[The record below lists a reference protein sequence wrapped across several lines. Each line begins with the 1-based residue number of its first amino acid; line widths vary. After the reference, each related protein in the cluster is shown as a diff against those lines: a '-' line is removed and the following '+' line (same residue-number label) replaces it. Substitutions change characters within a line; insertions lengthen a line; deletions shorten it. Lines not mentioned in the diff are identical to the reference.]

1 AALPE
6 GQVQREPAFAE
17 RQEAQKALGLP
28 ALPTTTIGSF
38 PQTSDIRKARADH
51 RAGNLTDEQYVQ
63 ELRKEVASVIELQ
76 ERLGLDVLVRGEPE
90 RNDMVQYF
98 AELLD
103 GFVVTEN
110 GWVQSYGSRCT
121 RPPIVVGD
129 VSRPTAMTVE
139 WAKPAQSLSQK
150 HAQGRLTGPVTTL
163 ASSVVRAGLQPP
175 AAPDRTRVAL
185 ADEGRA

>member
-1 AALPE
+1 ALPE

-51 RAGNLTDEQYVQ
+51 RAGNLTDEQYVE

-76 ERLGLDVLVRGEPE
+76 ERLGLDVLGHAEPE
-90 RNDMVQYF
+90 RNAMVQYF

-103 GFVVTEN
+103 GFVVTATA
-110 GWVQSYGSRCT
+110 GSSLMAPVAPVHQSWLVTSPVQR
-121 RPPIVVGD
+121 
-129 VSRPTAMTVE
+129 
-139 WAKPAQSLSQK
+139 Q
-150 HAQGRLTGPVTTL
+150 
-163 ASSVVRAGLQPP
+163 
-175 AAPDRTRVAL
+175 
-185 ADEGRA
+185 